1 MIPAFGNRSSV
12 KKSTNHAIFCV
23 IGAALL
29 ITGCSLVSG
38 GGIEET
44 ATPNLAP
51 TITQPSPAKIITP
64 AVTPAGGQGSLSAT
78 PTLKGAVN
86 LPQLEAEPTSTLQIV
101 KSTEAPFRICS
112 PLSIHPI
119 EELREIIS
127 DPYHP
132 PPPGHEERHQGVDF
146 SYYRRGERLTIQGVG
161 VQSVF
166 PGRVAASIQD
176 KFPYGNM
183 VIIETPRDTLPLE
196 LRSQLQ
202 IPEGESLY
210 TLYAH
215 MDKSPLVSLDEQ
227 VAACQ
232 ALGEVGKSGNAA
244 EPHLH
249 LEMRLGPASHTFLSM
264 AYYGTRDSEEE
275 RNAYVLWRTSW
286 QFRHFDPMSV
296 LISEP

>member
-1 MIPAFGNRSSV
+1 MIPAIGSQSIA
-12 KKSTNHAIFCV
+12 KKSTYHAIFCV
-23 IGAALL
+23 IGAAML
-29 ITGCSLVSG
+29 ITGCSLIPG
-38 GGIEET
+38 GGIEE
-44 ATPNLAP
+44 ADTPNLVPA
-51 TITQPSPAKIITP
+51 ITQTSPETIIP
-64 AVTPAGGQGSLSAT
+64 PVVTPMKGSGPLRTTQT
-78 PTLKGAVN
+78 PEREVH
-86 LPQLEAEPTSTLQIV
+86 LPQLEAELTTTPKIV
-101 KSTEAPFRICS
+101 ESTEVPFRICS

-132 PPPGHEERHQGVDF
+132 PPPGREERHQGVDF

-166 PGRVAASIQD
+166 PGRVAASMQN

-183 VIIETPRDTLPLE
+183 VIIETRRDILPLE
-196 LRSQLQ
+196 LQIQLQ
-202 IPEGESLY
+202 IPDGESLY

-215 MDKSPLVSLDEQ
+215 LDKPPLVVLDEQ
-227 VAACQ
+227 VDACQ
-232 ALGEVGKSGNAA
+232 ALGEVGKSGNAV

-296 LISEP
+296 LIPDQ

>member
-1 MIPAFGNRSSV
+1 MIPAFGSQSII
-12 KKSTNHAIFCV
+12 KKSTFHTIFCV
-23 IGAALL
+23 IGAAML
-29 ITGCSLVSG
+29 ITSCSLVSG

-44 ATPNLAP
+44 AIPNLVPADTQASP
-51 TITQPSPAKIITP
+51 ATLITQ
-64 AVTPAGGQGSLSAT
+64 AVTLVSGQGSSSAT

-86 LPQLEAEPTSTLQIV
+86 LSQLEAEPTSTPQMV
-101 KSTEAPFRICS
+101 KSTQAPFSICS

-176 KFPYGNM
+176 KYPYGNM
-183 VIIETPRDTLPLE
+183 VIIETPREILPLE
-196 LRSQLQ
+196 LQSQLQ

-210 TLYAH
+210 ALYAH
-215 MDKSPLVSLDEQ
+215 LDKPPRVSLDEQ

-249 LEMRLGPASHTFLSM
+249 LEMRLGPASHTFLGM

-275 RNAYVLWRTSW
+275 RKAYVLWRTSW

-296 LISEP
+296 LIPEP